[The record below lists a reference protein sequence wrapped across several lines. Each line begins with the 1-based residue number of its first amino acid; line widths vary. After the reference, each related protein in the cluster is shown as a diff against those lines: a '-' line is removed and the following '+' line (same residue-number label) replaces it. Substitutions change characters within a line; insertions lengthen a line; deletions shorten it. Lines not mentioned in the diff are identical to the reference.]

1 MFRALKVRNFRLFFI
16 GQVLNVTGS
25 WVHSTAIA
33 WIVVR
38 ETGGAAGL
46 GTIIAMQFLPLLL
59 LGAWAGALAD
69 RHDRRR
75 LLAAANLTA
84 AVIALA
90 TGLLVT
96 AGHRSVLVLA
106 TMSLL
111 LGITSAFETP
121 TRQSL
126 LGQLV
131 GPTELSSA
139 VGLNAAVMT
148 GSRMAGSAVAGI
160 LIVTLGSTTCLY
172 VNAAS
177 FLATVVAVVL
187 MRESEIR
194 QSAAHARGEGGVIDG
209 LRYAIRRP
217 EVRFPLVAMAVV
229 GTLALNSTVTTP
241 LLARITFH
249 AGAALFAAFSAV
261 AGFGALLG
269 ALTMASRREARL
281 SLIGGAALAFGL
293 FTLVVAASPN
303 AVVALPLLAMSSFAA
318 SLYISATNA
327 RLQAV
332 ADDNY
337 RGRVMSLYSVL
348 FLGSTP
354 IGSVVVSVAADLTQS
369 RVALGIGGVAA
380 TATGLVAL
388 ARLRARRLR
397 GRTGGSG
404 AAQHLLTAGRQQGA
418 VLPPDGGAATDET
431 LARGG

>member
-1 MFRALKVRNFRLFFI
+1 MFRALKIRNFRLFFT

-25 WVHSTAIA
+25 WVHTTAIA

-38 ETGGAAGL
+38 QPGGATGL
-46 GTIIAMQFLPLLL
+46 GTIVAAQFLPLLL

-75 LLAAANLTA
+75 LLAGANLTA
-84 AVIALA
+84 ALIALA

-96 AGHRSVLVLA
+96 AGHRSVPVLA

-111 LGITSAFETP
+111 LGITSAFEMP

-131 GPTELSSA
+131 GPEDLPSA

-148 GSRMAGSAVAGI
+148 GSRMAGSAVAGVLI
-160 LIVTLGSTTCLY
+160 LTLGSTTCLY

-177 FLATVVAVVL
+177 FLATVIGVVL

-194 QSAAHARGEGGVIDG
+194 KSTPHAHGEGGVVEG
-209 LRYAIRRP
+209 VRYAMRRP

-229 GTLALNSTVTTP
+229 GTFALNSTVTTP

-249 AGAALFAAFSAV
+249 AGPGLFATFGSV

-269 ALTMASRREARL
+269 ALTMASRREARV
-281 SLIGGAALAFGL
+281 SLIGQAALAFGVL
-293 FTLVVAASPN
+293 TLLMAMSPHPL
-303 AVVALPLLAMSSFAA
+303 VALPLLGCSSFGA

-327 RLQAV
+327 RLQSV

-354 IGSVVVSVAADLTQS
+354 VGSVIVSAAAALTNP
-369 RVALGIGGVAA
+369 RVAVAIGGVAA
-380 TATGLVAL
+380 TATGTVAL
-388 ARLRARRLR
+388 ARLRRPGRR
-397 GRTGGSG
+397 GT
-404 AAQHLLTAGRQQGA
+404 AEHLLPAGGEEFP
-418 VLPPDGGAATDET
+418 VVPPDGGAATDET